1 MSNCR
6 SQMQEPAAADQQSSA
21 AAAYISVSS
30 VSNSCVP
37 SHASCTGM
45 IITLTLWYHY
55 YEN

>member
-21 AAAYISVSS
+21 AACISVSS

>member
-1 MSNCR
+1 
-6 SQMQEPAAADQQSSA
+6 MQEPAAADQQSSA

-37 SHASCTGM
+37 SRASCTGM